1 MDVLLDAVERLSEKL
16 RRRWPKSLLTVGLIL
31 WALVTAAI
39 CWAVTVMS
47 GGPVTAIVL
56 AAPPV
61 ALLIVVAFR
70 GIDRL
75 VWPLWPLGVAL
86 PVFLAGLVTPQAPNF
101 EEPFTWLA
109 PVLIFIYAQIFLST
123 VATVDELYRRR
134 AAEAVPMGPVGRRRI
149 LQMRVLVATLVVLGA
164 TQVRSET
171 GYSDEDTGRQL
182 FEFGFACLGLPMFV
196 GVWLRLRGLAWYA
209 AGVLPAVFVLSLLPR
224 SPDAR
229 WQALLAQGWI
239 VLTATWLWARAAR
252 QPYWKWPAARADA
265 T

>member
-1 MDVLLDAVERLSEKL
+1 MDVLFDAVERLSEKV
-16 RRRWPKSLLTVGLIL
+16 RRRWPKTLLTVGLIL

-39 CWAVTVMS
+39 CWAATLMS

-56 AAPPV
+56 AGPPA
-61 ALLIVVAFR
+61 ALLILVGR
-70 GIDRL
+70 KGIDRL

-86 PVFLAGLVTPQAPNF
+86 PVFLAGVVTPQAPRF

-123 VATVDELYRRR
+123 VATADEVHRRR
-134 AAEAVPMGPVGRRRI
+134 LPVAVAMGPVGRRRI
-149 LQMRVLVATLVVLGA
+149 LQTKILVAMLVVFGTNQFRTDA
-164 TQVRSET
+164 
-171 GYSDEDTGRQL
+171 GYDPADVGHQL
-182 FEFGFACLGLPMFV
+182 FSVGFGCLGLPMVV

-209 AGVLPAVFVLSLLPR
+209 AGVLPVVFALSLLPR

-229 WQALLAQGWI
+229 WQALLTQGWI

-252 QPYWKWPAARADA
+252 QPYWKWPPPSADA